1 MEAVVVVV
9 VVVVGGFVFE
19 SLPHFVD
26 KDRRGDV
33 KLLREVKKKLR
44 AQADFLRVS
53 LLMLIPR
60 RVTLLSY

>member
-1 MEAVVVVV
+1 MEAVVVVLV
-9 VVVVGGFVFE
+9 VLGGVAFE
-19 SLPHFVD
+19 RLPHFVD

-44 AQADFLRVS
+44 AQADFPQVS